1 MDCVCAHTQ
10 GLTRARDA
18 LNGGKKGRKWIDLV
32 CLLSWTCRA
41 RLGPWSLPESTV
53 PLLNVHGPSGPQ
65 FWEDQLLPGNLK
77 GKVSPPPQITQPCLP
92 WP

>member
-32 CLLSWTCRA
+32 C
-41 RLGPWSLPESTV
+41 
-53 PLLNVHGPSGPQ
+53 
-65 FWEDQLLPGNLK
+65 
-77 GKVSPPPQITQPCLP
+77 
-92 WP
+92 